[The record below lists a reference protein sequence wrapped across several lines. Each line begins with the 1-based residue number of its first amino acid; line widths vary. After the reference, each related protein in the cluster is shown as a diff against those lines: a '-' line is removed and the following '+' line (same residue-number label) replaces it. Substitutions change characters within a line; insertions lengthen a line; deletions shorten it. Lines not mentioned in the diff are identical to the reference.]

1 MSTWVPRQDEVGIWS
16 VEPARKESDMS
27 ANRFSRVVALVVGIV
42 LLTASCTRDGGGDG
56 DENGDRAQGE
66 TAQQPTTESLLQTIT
81 ERGILRCGVN
91 NTVPGFGFETAEGQ
105 IEGFDIDF
113 CRAISA
119 ALFGTDSPE
128 EGTHYELIPIDAD
141 ARFNALRAGEF
152 DVLIRN
158 TTWTSSRDGAEGVS
172 FAHPNFYDGQ
182 AMLVPAENF
191 ASIEDLDGANIC
203 VTTGTTT
210 ELNLA
215 DYFAAR
221 DITFEP
227 VVLEDYEVIF
237 ESFRQERCDA
247 VTGDRSA
254 LAGLLPLWEE
264 DVPNLAILEDVI
276 SKEPLAPGV
285 LDGDA
290 AWFDVVN
297 MVVNGIILAE
307 ELGVSSANVDQEI
320 ESPSDPFIGALLG
333 VPVAEGEELGLGFD
347 PGIGVEP
354 TFMQNVLRAV
364 GNYADIFDRH
374 LAPLGHERGINA
386 LWTDGGIQ
394 YAIPFR

>member
-1 MSTWVPRQDEVGIWS
+1 MRAHRFGRVLAPLVG
-16 VEPARKESDMS
+16 A
-27 ANRFSRVVALVVGIV
+27 IV
-42 LLTASCTRDGGGDG
+42 LTTSCTRGGDG
-56 DENGDRAQGE
+56 QDGDRAQGQ
-66 TAQQPTTESLLQTIT
+66 TGQQAQEQSVLQAVTD
-81 ERGILRCGVN
+81 RGILRCGVN

-113 CRAISA
+113 CKAIA
-119 ALFGTDSPE
+119 AAVFGTDDPQ
-128 EGTHYELIPIDAD
+128 EGTHYELTPVDAD

-152 DVLIRN
+152 DVLVRN

-182 AMLVPAENF
+182 AMLVPANDF
-191 ASIEDLDGANIC
+191 SSIEDLDGANIC
-203 VTTGTTT
+203 VTSGTTT

-221 DITFEP
+221 NLSFEP
-227 VVLEDYEVIF
+227 VVQEDYEVIF
-237 ESFRQERCDA
+237 EAFRQGRCDA

-264 DVPNLAILEDVI
+264 DVSNLAILDDVI

-285 LDGDA
+285 LDGDDR
-290 AWFDVVN
+290 WFDVVN
-297 MVVNGIILAE
+297 MVVNGVILAE
-307 ELGVSSANVDQEI
+307 ELGVSQQSVDQEVQ
-320 ESPSDPFIGALLG
+320 SPSDPFIGALLG

-347 PGIGVEP
+347 PGIGIEA

-364 GNYADIFDRH
+364 GNYADIFERH
-374 LAPLGHERGINA
+374 LEPLGHERGINA

>member
-1 MSTWVPRQDEVGIWS
+1 
-16 VEPARKESDMS
+16 MS
-27 ANRFSRVVALVVGIV
+27 AYRFGRVVALLAGIV
-42 LLTASCTRDGGGDG
+42 LLTASCTRDGGGSDG
-56 DENGDRAQGE
+56 ENGDRAEGD
-66 TAQQPTTESLLQTIT
+66 TAQQPTGESVLQAVT
-81 ERGILRCGVN
+81 ERGTLRCGVN

-113 CRAISA
+113 CKAISA
-119 ALFGTDSPE
+119 AVFGTDSPE
-128 EGTHYELIPIDAD
+128 EGTHYELIPVDAD

-152 DVLIRN
+152 DVLVRN

-182 AMLVPAENF
+182 AMLVPSNDF

-221 DITFEP
+221 NLSFEP

-285 LDGDA
+285 LDGDDE
-290 AWFDVVN
+290 WFDVVN

>member
-1 MSTWVPRQDEVGIWS
+1 MEGGEMSTHRLG
-16 VEPARKESDMS
+16 
-27 ANRFSRVVALVVGIV
+27 RVVALLIGLALVS
-42 LLTASCTRDGGGDG
+42 AACTRG
-56 DENGDRAQGE
+56 EERAEE
-66 TAQQPTTESLLQTIT
+66 TQPAQQAPAESLLDTVLD
-81 ERGILRCGVN
+81 RGTLRCGVN

-113 CRAISA
+113 CKAIA
-119 ALFGTDSPE
+119 AAVFATDDPQ

-152 DVLIRN
+152 DVLVRN

-182 AMLVPAENF
+182 AILAPGGQF
-191 ASIEDLDGANIC
+191 ASLEDLDGANIC

-215 DYFAAR
+215 DYFAAS
-221 DITFEP
+221 DLSFEP

-237 ESFRQERCDA
+237 EAFSAGRCDA

-254 LAGLLPLWEE
+254 LQGLLPLWEE
-264 DVPNLAILEDVI
+264 DVPNLTIFKDVI

-285 LDGDA
+285 LDGDDR
-290 AWFDVVN
+290 WFDVVN

-307 ELGVSSANVDQEI
+307 ELGVSIGNADQEAQN
-320 ESPSDPFIGALLG
+320 PSDPFIGALLG
-333 VPVAEGEELGLGFD
+333 VPVAEGEEVGVGFD
-347 PGIGVEP
+347 PGLGIEP
-354 TFMQNVLRAV
+354 TFMQNVLAAV
-364 GNYADIFDRH
+364 GNYADIWERH
-374 LAPLGHERGINA
+374 LRPLGHKRGINA

>member
-1 MSTWVPRQDEVGIWS
+1 MSLHRHG
-16 VEPARKESDMS
+16 
-27 ANRFSRVVALVVGIV
+27 RVAALLLGLV
-42 LLTASCTRDGGGDG
+42 LLAAACTRDGDEG
-56 DENGDRAQGE
+56 ENGDRAAGGQP
-66 TAQQPTTESLLQTIT
+66 AQPAPTESLLQTVT
-81 ERGILRCGVN
+81 DRGTLRCGVN

-113 CRAISA
+113 CRAFA
-119 ALFGTDSPE
+119 AAIFSVDDPQ
-128 EGTHYELIPIDAD
+128 EGTHYELTPVDAD

-152 DVLIRN
+152 DVLVRN

-182 AMLVPAENF
+182 AMLAPADRF
-191 ASIEDLDGANIC
+191 STIEDLDGANIC
-203 VTTGTTT
+203 VTAGTTT

-215 DYFAAR
+215 DYFGAR
-221 DITFEP
+221 DLTFEP

-237 ESFRQERCDA
+237 EAFRQERCDA

-264 DVPNLAILEDVI
+264 DVPNLTIFEDI
-276 SKEPLAPGV
+276 MSKEPLAPGV
-285 LDGDA
+285 VDGDSE
-290 AWFDVVN
+290 WFDVINV
-297 MVVNGIILAE
+297 VVNGIILAE
-307 ELGVSSANVDQEI
+307 ELGVSQDNVDQEA
-320 ESPSDPFIGALLG
+320 ESPSDPFIGSLLG
-333 VPVAEGEELGLGFD
+333 VPVQEGEELGLGFD
-347 PGIGVEP
+347 PGIGIEA

>member
-1 MSTWVPRQDEVGIWS
+1 MDARTLRRVLALLVG
-16 VEPARKESDMS
+16 
-27 ANRFSRVVALVVGIV
+27 LV
-42 LLTASCTRDGGGDG
+42 LLTAACTRG
-56 DENGDRAQGE
+56 DEEAAEETTQTEGQPAQP
-66 TAQQPTTESLLQTIT
+66 APAESLLQTIT
-81 ERGILRCGVN
+81 DRGTLRCGVN

-113 CRAISA
+113 CKAFA
-119 ALFGTDSPE
+119 AAVFATDDPQ
-128 EGTHYELIPIDAD
+128 EGTHYELIPVDAD

-152 DVLIRN
+152 DVLVRN

-182 AMLVPAENF
+182 AILAPAGQFGSLDE
-191 ASIEDLDGANIC
+191 LDGASIC

-221 DITFEP
+221 DLTFEP
-227 VVLEDYEVIF
+227 ISLEDYEVIF
-237 ESFRQERCDA
+237 EAFRQGRCDA

-264 DVPNLAILEDVI
+264 DVPNLTIFDDVI

-285 LDGDA
+285 LDGDPV
-290 AWFDVVN
+290 WFDVVN
-297 MVVNGIILAE
+297 MVVNGMILAE
-307 ELGVSSANVDQEI
+307 ELGVSQDDVQQETDR
-320 ESPSDPFIGALLG
+320 PSDPFIGALLG
-333 VPVAEGEELGLGFD
+333 VPVAEGEEAGLGFD
-347 PGIGVEP
+347 PGLGVDP
-354 TFMQNVLRAV
+354 TFMQNVLGAV
-364 GNYADIFDRH
+364 GNYEDVWERH
-374 LAPLGHERGINA
+374 LTPLGHKRGINA

>member
-1 MSTWVPRQDEVGIWS
+1 MSTHRIG
-16 VEPARKESDMS
+16 
-27 ANRFSRVVALVVGIV
+27 RVAALLLGLV
-42 LLTASCTRDGGGDG
+42 LVTAACTRG
-56 DENGDRAQGE
+56 DEDEGQEQAEE
-66 TAQQPTTESLLQTIT
+66 TQPAQQAPAESLLDVVAD
-81 ERGILRCGVN
+81 RGTLRCGVN

-113 CRAISA
+113 CKAIA
-119 ALFGTDSPE
+119 AAVLGTDDPQ
-128 EGTHYELIPIDAD
+128 EGTDYELIPVDAD

-152 DVLIRN
+152 DVLVRN
-158 TTWTSSRDGAEGVS
+158 TTWTSSRDGAEGVA

-182 AMLVPAENF
+182 AILAPAADF
-191 ASIEDLDGANIC
+191 ASLEDLDGANIC

-215 DYFAAR
+215 DYFAAQ
-221 DITFEP
+221 DLTFEP

-237 ESFRQERCDA
+237 EAFSAGRCDA

-254 LAGLLPLWEE
+254 LQGLLPLWEE
-264 DVPNLAILEDVI
+264 DVPNLTIFEDVI

-285 LDGDA
+285 LDGDVR
-290 AWFDVVN
+290 WFDVVN

-307 ELGVSSANVDQEI
+307 ELGVSQDSVDQEAQN
-320 ESPSDPFIGALLG
+320 PSDPFIGALLG
-333 VPVAEGEELGLGFD
+333 VPVAEGEEVGVGFD
-347 PGIGVEP
+347 PGLGVDAV
-354 TFMQNVLRAV
+354 FMQNVLAAV
-364 GNYADIFDRH
+364 GNYADIWDRH
-374 LAPLGHERGINA
+374 LTPLGHERGINA

>member
-1 MSTWVPRQDEVGIWS
+1 MDVRTLRRVLALLVG
-16 VEPARKESDMS
+16 
-27 ANRFSRVVALVVGIV
+27 LV
-42 LLTASCTRDGGGDG
+42 LLTAACTRGEDDEGEGDADATQTEG
-56 DENGDRAQGE
+56 QPAQE
-66 TAQQPTTESLLQTIT
+66 APAESLLQTIT
-81 ERGILRCGVN
+81 ERGTLRCGVN

-113 CRAISA
+113 CKAFA
-119 ALFGTDSPE
+119 AAVFATDDPQ
-128 EGTHYELIPIDAD
+128 EGTHYELIPVDAD

-152 DVLIRN
+152 DVLVRN

-182 AMLVPAENF
+182 AILAPADQFGSLDE
-191 ASIEDLDGANIC
+191 LDGATIC

-221 DITFEP
+221 DLTFEP
-227 VVLEDYEVIF
+227 ISLEDYEVIF
-237 ESFRQERCDA
+237 EAFRQGRCDA

-264 DVPNLAILEDVI
+264 EVPNLTIFDDVL

-285 LDGDA
+285 LDGDPE
-290 AWFDVVN
+290 WFDVVN
-297 MVVNGIILAE
+297 MVVNGMILAE
-307 ELGVSSANVDQEI
+307 ELGVSQDDVQQET

-333 VPVAEGEELGLGFD
+333 VPVAEGEEVGLGFD
-347 PGIGVEP
+347 PGLGVEP
-354 TFMQNVLRAV
+354 TFMQNVLGAV
-364 GNYADIFDRH
+364 GNYEDVWERH
-374 LAPLGHERGINA
+374 LTPLGHERGINA